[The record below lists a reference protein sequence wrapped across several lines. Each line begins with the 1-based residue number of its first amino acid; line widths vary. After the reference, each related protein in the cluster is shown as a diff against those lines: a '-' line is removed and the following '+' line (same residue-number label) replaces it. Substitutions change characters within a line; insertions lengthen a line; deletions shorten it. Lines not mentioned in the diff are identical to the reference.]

1 MNWDQ
6 IAGEWRNMKGEVRE
20 QWGVLT
26 DDEFER
32 IGGNKDQLVGTIQ
45 AKYGIAKE
53 EAERQVSEFARRA
66 GSMRNRLRTKGEK
79 TRQEHGRESSTSS
92 SSTLRPLAYLGVAT
106 GLAVLAS
113 WAFGGEQETE
123 ERERSFNRSRGR
135 ESRSRDERST
145 ISTGERSR
153 GIPETLTRMPF
164 AMGMM
169 EWGRGKKKRAR
180 GEGTFDRRHGG
191 RRAADHR
198 ESSRFSE
205 HQPA

>member
-6 IAGEWRNMKGEVRE
+6 IAGEWRNLKGEVRE

-26 DDEFER
+26 DDELER

-45 AKYGIAKE
+45 ARYGVAKE
-53 EAERQVSEFARRA
+53 EAERQVTEFARRA
-66 GSMRNRLRTKGEK
+66 GSMRNRVRAKGEK
-79 TRQEHGRESSTSS
+79 QRHEREEGRESSTTSS
-92 SSTLRPLAYLGVAT
+92 SALRPLTYLGVAT

-113 WAFGGEQETE
+113 WAFGGERETE
-123 ERERSFNRSRGR
+123 EHERASERSRG
-135 ESRSRDERST
+135 RSRDERSAGMW
-145 ISTGERSR
+145 GERSR
-153 GIPETLTRMPF
+153 GMPDALTRMPF

-169 EWGRGKKKRAR
+169 EKGREKKKRAR
-180 GEGTFDRRHGG
+180 GEAMFDRRHGG

-198 ESSRFSE
+198 ESSRFAE